1 MNENI
6 FYDRYTV
13 VLFNIS
19 NSKKIFKI
27 YHQIDNIF
35 ISVKNKGLFKSED
48 SSLHGLQV
56 IVLFINSLIGQF
68 IRILT

>member
-1 MNENI
+1 MKTFSMI
-6 FYDRYTV
+6 YTI

-27 YHQIDNIF
+27 FHQIGNIF

-48 SSLHGLQV
+48 RSLHGLRV
-56 IVLFINSLIGQF
+56 ILFFINSLIGQF
-68 IRILT
+68 IRIIT